1 MDEVGGAQEIPTGG
15 GGTAAAAAQP
25 AGAGYAGN
33 EPLRGR
39 PLPGWLR
46 PAYSRPQV
54 VWFGFSWPRAL
65 GAERVFWAGALVACL
80 VVLGLAKSLD
90 PDARGIG
97 THEQLGLPP
106 CGIVEMFGVPC
117 PSCGYTTTFA
127 LAADGHVGAAIVNQP
142 FGFLVFLTAVC
153 AVPLTAFSVFG
164 RVSLFAC
171 TERWPMGW
179 ILAGAATLWLLAWCY
194 KLWLVSAG

>member
-1 MDEVGGAQEIPTGG
+1 M
-15 GGTAAAAAQP
+15 
-25 AGAGYAGN
+25 
-33 EPLRGR
+33 
-39 PLPGWLR
+39 
-46 PAYSRPQV
+46 
-54 VWFGFSWPRAL
+54 
-65 GAERVFWAGALVACL
+65 
-80 VVLGLAKSLD
+80 
-90 PDARGIG
+90 
-97 THEQLGLPP
+97 
-106 CGIVEMFGVPC
+106 
-117 PSCGYTTTFA
+117 
-127 LAADGHVGAAIVNQP
+127 NQP